1 MNPRGLFSRP
11 RIFYGWYI
19 VGASVG
25 MNFYLSIVFF
35 QGLQIFFLP
44 ITEEFGWS
52 RTMTSS
58 AFALRQ
64 LESGLLAP
72 VIGFSVDRW
81 GPRKVILWGVLSAGL
96 GMVMMSAI
104 SGIWTFYF
112 AVLIVSLGSSG
123 ASHGVSWAV
132 VVTKWFHRLRGRALG
147 FAFMG
152 PVLGGPFVVTMVYM
166 EEAMGWRMTLLIL
179 GVLLWLVG
187 IPLAMIARSRPQLY
201 GYLPDGDVTPEKES
215 EEVADETLYGLNA
228 SQAVRTRAFWFLSLL
243 FAGQF
248 IGLSG
253 LMVHMI
259 PLLEDFGYSSATAAT
274 ILGLVFLFSG
284 IGRLG
289 SGFLA
294 DAVDHRIILAVLLA
308 IQVLAILFL
317 TVIGSGSYWQL
328 IVFALFF
335 GIGFGGTIPLRP
347 ILVIRI
353 FGDRA
358 LGAIQG
364 LMHGGAIS
372 AGMVGPILYG
382 WIFDATSEYTAAL
395 YISAAIALVVIP
407 LAFLMDSRRQDGT
420 ATTVS
425 S

>member
-112 AVLIVSLGSSG
+112 TVLVVSLGSSG

-201 GYLPDGDVTPEKES
+201 GYLPDGDVTPGKEI

-228 SQAVRTRAFWFLSLL
+228 SEAVRTRAFWFLSLL

-294 DAVDHRIILAVLLA
+294 DAVDHRIVLAALLA

-317 TVIGSGSYWQL
+317 TVIGAGSYWQL

-407 LAFLMDSRRQDGT
+407 LAFLMDSRRQGGT
-420 ATTVS
+420 VTTVNS
-425 S
+425 

>member
-1 MNPRGLFSRP
+1 
-11 RIFYGWYI
+11 
-19 VGASVG
+19 
-25 MNFYLSIVFF
+25 
-35 QGLQIFFLP
+35 
-44 ITEEFGWS
+44 
-52 RTMTSS
+52 MTSS

-112 AVLIVSLGSSG
+112 AVLVVSLGSSG

-201 GYLPDGDVTPEKES
+201 GYLPDGDVTPEKEI

-228 SQAVRTRAFWFLSLL
+228 SEAVRTRAFWFLSLL

-259 PLLEDFGYSSATAAT
+259 PLLEDFGYSSATSAT

-294 DAVDHRIILAVLLA
+294 DAVDHRIVLAALLA

-407 LAFLMDSRRQDGT
+407 LAFLMDSRRQGGT
-420 ATTVS
+420 VTTVNS
-425 S
+425 

>member
-1 MNPRGLFSRP
+1 MNPRSLFSRP

-35 QGLQIFFLP
+35 QGLQVFFLP
-44 ITEEFGWS
+44 ITDEFGWS

-72 VIGFSVDRW
+72 VVGFSVDRW
-81 GPRKVILWGVLSAGL
+81 GPRKVILWGVLAAGL

-104 SGIWTFYF
+104 SGIWTFYL
-112 AVLIVSLGSSG
+112 AVLVVSLGSSG

-152 PVLGGPFVVTMVYM
+152 PVLGGPFVVTMVAM
-166 EEAMGWRMTLLIL
+166 EEAMGWRMALLVL

-187 IPLAMIARSRPQLY
+187 IPLAMVARSRPQLY
-201 GYLPDGDVTPEKES
+201 GYLPDGDTVLRGES
-215 EEVADETLYGLNA
+215 GESTSEVSYGLTA
-228 SQAVRTRAFWFLSLL
+228 SQATKTRAFWFLSLL

-294 DAVDHRIILAVLLA
+294 DVIDHRIVLAVLLA
-308 IQVLAILFL
+308 TQVVATLFL
-317 TVIGSGSYWQL
+317 AMIGSGTYWQL

-335 GIGFGGTIPLRP
+335 GVGFGGTIPLRP
-347 ILVIRI
+347 ILVIRL

-372 AGMVGPILYG
+372 AGMIGPILFG
-382 WIFDATSEYTAAL
+382 WVFDSTTEYTVALYLSAAL
-395 YISAAIALVVIP
+395 AFAVIP
-407 LAFLMDSRRQDGT
+407 LVFLMDSRMQT
-420 ATTVS
+420 EQS
-425 S
+425 HQ